1 MSETELRQ
9 KFMGCLEAGGIGAD
23 AGRRA
28 ADLILDLESQPDL
41 RAITR
46 LLSAAAV
53 GRSGAILSVDD
64 RSGLGRFALTI
75 DAEESPW

>member
-1 MSETELRQ
+1 
-9 KFMGCLEAGGIGAD
+9 MGCLEAGGIGAD

-46 LLSAAAV
+46 LLSAGAAPQ
-53 GRSGAILSVDD
+53 ADD
-64 RSGLGRFALTI
+64 VKPIS
-75 DAEESPW
+75 

>member
-28 ADLILDLESQPDL
+28 ADLILDLEAQPDL

-46 LLSAAAV
+46 LLSAGTAARA
-53 GRSGAILSVDD
+53 GDD
-64 RSGLGRFALTI
+64 SGLLPPAVQI
-75 DAEESPW
+75 

>member
-23 AGRRA
+23 VGRRA

-41 RAITR
+41 RA
-46 LLSAAAV
+46 
-53 GRSGAILSVDD
+53 GRCGP
-64 RSGLGRFALTI
+64 G
-75 DAEESPW
+75 